1 MEGRIRNMDRLI
13 ALATLSL
20 NVQVQSSTTINNPTF
35 ASRAFH
41 AWKHSL
47 KTLKEVSQNGLLA
60 LIAILPW
67 ILPVSLAVVILMF
80 VFKGIRRVFRTRT
93 A

>member
-1 MEGRIRNMDRLI
+1 MDRLI
-13 ALATLSL
+13 SLATLTL
-20 NVQVQSSTTINNPTF
+20 NVQVQSSTTVVTPTF
-35 ASRAFH
+35 ASRALH

-47 KTLKEVSQNGLLA
+47 KSLKEVSQSGLLA

-67 ILPVSLAVVILMF
+67 ILPIGLAVVILTF
-80 VFKGIRRVFRTRT
+80 VFRGIRRVFRTRT